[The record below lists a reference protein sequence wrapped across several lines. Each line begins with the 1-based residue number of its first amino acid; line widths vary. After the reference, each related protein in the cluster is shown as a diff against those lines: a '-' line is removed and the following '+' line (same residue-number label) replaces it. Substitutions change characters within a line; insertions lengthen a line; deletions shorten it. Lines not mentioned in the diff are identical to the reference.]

1 MSQQDAELSRLFSQI
16 AIWEEEFNRAKATTD
31 GCRQQMN
38 SEWESLHYLQTKYR
52 QYKEMADEEFR
63 SAKYCW
69 EMNDK
74 ASAKVHSIN
83 GKNLNNEKM
92 YLRPDLDRAHAR
104 FDSFKTAYEN
114 ARAHQDYVLEQLK
127 EARSAK
133 NKRLDELKAIKA
145 AEDAHWHE
153 KLCKR
158 CGKTIRYRDDW
169 SHIPNYCKECKAKFD
184 EGNKLRGNKR

>member
-1 MSQQDAELSRLFSQI
+1 MSQQDAELNRLFSQI
-16 AIWEEEFNRAKATTD
+16 TLWEGEYNRAKAATD

-69 EMNDK
+69 AMNDK
-74 ASAKVHSIN
+74 ANAKAHSIN
-83 GKNLNNEKM
+83 GQNLNNEKK
-92 YLRPDLDRAHAR
+92 YLRSELDRAHIS
-104 FDSFKTAYEN
+104 FDSFKEAYKN
-114 ARAHQDYVLEQLK
+114 AKIHQAYVLEQLK
-127 EARSAK
+127 AARAAK

-153 KLCKR
+153 KSCKR
-158 CGKTIRYRDDW
+158 CGKTIRYRDNW
-169 SHIPNYCKECKAKFD
+169 SHIPNYCKDCKAMFD
-184 EGNKLRGNKR
+184 EERKQRGKR